1 MNREL
6 LSVIEQIGREK
17 GIESE
22 KIISAVESA
31 LVTAAKKRYGASENV
46 QVHLDPKTGEIEV
59 VSLKRIVEKVVNPKE
74 EISLE
79 EAQKVDSEAEVGDEI
94 GAMIEMEDFGRIA
107 AQTAKQ
113 VIFQRVREA
122 EWEVVYRDYSVRQ
135 GEIINGMI
143 LGQERRNY
151 VVELGKTEALLPIGE
166 QVPRESYRRGDRIRA
181 LLLEVK
187 GSSKGP
193 QIILSRSHPNFVS
206 KLFEMEVPEVAEG
219 IVEIKGVVREPG
231 DRTKIAVSSKDSAVD
246 PVGACVGV
254 KGSRV
259 QAVVR
264 ELRGEKIDIIAW
276 TNDLRTYVGEAMSPA
291 VVERVGINENEKTA
305 IVVVSDQQLSLAI
318 GKKGQNVRL
327 AAKLT
332 GWKVDIM
339 SETEYEKER
348 MKEQEREISAAVA
361 QELRLSEEKERQ
373 QRQRDVE
380 QDVGSRGPSVADLP
394 GVGEKLAGVLIEH
407 GYDSVAKIAQAS
419 LEELMALPKVG
430 AKTASKILAAAQG
443 ILPASSP
450 EQEPS
455 QETPAEGEGAA
466 ARGVENQNGEPQN
479 TPSAGPSRG

>member
-1 MNREL
+1 
-6 LSVIEQIGREK
+6 
-17 GIESE
+17 
-22 KIISAVESA
+22 
-31 LVTAAKKRYGASENV
+31 VTAAKKKYGASENV

-59 VSLKRIVEKVVNPKE
+59 ISLKTIVEKVVNPKE
-74 EISLE
+74 EVSLA
-79 EAQKVDSEAEVGDEI
+79 EAQKVDADAEIGDEI

-122 EWEVVYRDYSVRQ
+122 EWEVVYRDYSGRQ
-135 GEIINGMI
+135 GEIVNGMI

-151 VVELGKTEALLPIGE
+151 IVELGKTEALLPISE
-166 QVPRESYRRGDRIRA
+166 QVPRESYRRGDRTRA

-187 GSSKGP
+187 SSSKGP
-193 QIILSRSHPNFVS
+193 QIILSRSDPRFVY
-206 KLFEMEVPEVAEG
+206 KLFEMEVPEISEG

-231 DRTKIAVSSKDSAVD
+231 DRTKIAVSSKEQAVD

-276 TNDLRTYVGEAMSPA
+276 TDDPRTYVGEAMSPA
-291 VVERVGINENEKTA
+291 AVERVGINESEKTA

-339 SETEYEKER
+339 SESEYEKER

-361 QELRLSEEKERQ
+361 QEIRLSEEKEKQ
-373 QRQRDVE
+373 QGREVK
-380 QDVGSRGPSVADLP
+380 SAGPAVSDLP
-394 GVGEKLAGVLIEH
+394 GVGEKLGEVLVAH
-407 GYDSVAKIAQAS
+407 GFDSVEKIALAAP
-419 LEELMALPKVG
+419 EALMTLPKVG
-430 AKTASKILAAAQG
+430 EKIALKIISSAQKLHQKPEKEQNATGESVIKKTPLEEAGEDGSVTGLEAPKG
-443 ILPASSP
+443 
-450 EQEPS
+450 
-455 QETPAEGEGAA
+455 AEGEM
-466 ARGVENQNGEPQN
+466 GVGEEQTDQEVQKQESPIS
-479 TPSAGPSRG
+479 PSTETKEV